1 MADEATKAW
10 AALDRKA
17 TAVAEFTLRQYRT
30 RLSTWVVLGCVTV
43 ALGTILLFYLQ
54 AMSEE
59 VLAVDNDGDASDP
72 DGDGYPTGQEVSL
85 GTDPYFALDHPG
97 NFDPPVAPDPPE
109 RWIDEDGPSFSNA
122 IVLDGS
128 TTFGVDDD
136 GDCTGADVPER
147 SKDSNGNGEACDIV
161 LRTTYSGASYM
172 LSDGAVDEDPS
183 EADLLPEVTHRAF
196 LLGYGKLGV
205 VFIVGIFVPLF
216 LASGLIRTEI
226 SSGTMH
232 YMLAKPIA
240 RGEVLLYRMLGYLTL
255 VWPASAALVLLS
267 AVVTGLAAPGDG
279 WLRVSDLG
287 LWLAIL
293 LATWLALLV
302 YGMLFMTL
310 GVMWRFGI
318 VLALPF
324 AAWEFGMAF
333 LSMGLPSSPL
343 LRVSVI
349 GWCLSIIDAATRL
362 VWKDHDLFV
371 AYTSDGTVW
380 GSAGPP
386 GEALAFLTSSAPFD
400 LSPTWNIAIA
410 VLVLLLQAGLIWL
423 VGAALFNG
431 KEIA

>member
-1 MADEATKAW
+1 
-10 AALDRKA
+10 
-17 TAVAEFTLRQYRT
+17 
-30 RLSTWVVLGCVTV
+30 
-43 ALGTILLFYLQ
+43 
-54 AMSEE
+54 
-59 VLAVDNDGDASDP
+59 
-72 DGDGYPTGQEVSL
+72 VSL

-97 NFDPPVAPDPPE
+97 LFDPPVEPDPPE
-109 RWIDEDGPSFSNA
+109 RWIDEDGPSFGEAN
-122 IVLDGS
+122 S
-128 TTFGVDDD
+128 TDESATFGFDDD

-147 SKDSNGNGEACDIV
+147 SKDSNGNGVACDIV
-161 LRTTYSGASYM
+161 LRSTYSGASY
-172 LSDGAVDEDPS
+172 LLTDGAVDEDPS
-183 EADLLPEVTHRAF
+183 EAELLPEVTHRAF
-196 LLGYGKLGV
+196 LLGYGKLGL

-216 LASGLIRTEI
+216 LASGLVRTEI

-240 RGEVLLYRMLGYLTL
+240 RGEVLLYRMLGYLAL
-255 VWPASAALVLLS
+255 VWPVSAALVLIS
-267 AVVTGLAAPGDG
+267 ALVTGLAAPGEG

-287 LWLAIL
+287 LWLAML

-324 AAWEFGMAF
+324 AAWEFGLAF
-333 LSMGLPSSPL
+333 LSMNNPSSPL

-371 AYTSDGTVW
+371 AYTSDGAYW
-380 GSAGPP
+380 GPSGPP
-386 GEALAFLTSSAPFD
+386 GEALAILTSDAPFAV
-400 LSPTWNIAIA
+400 SPTWNIAIA
-410 VLVLLLQAGLIWL
+410 VLVLLMQAGLVWL
-423 VGAALFNG
+423 VGAAMFNG